1 MKAYEYL
8 RKLLGE
14 KHEDCYVCALM
25 HAVKELRA
33 VREEVCGEC
42 NKLSTKTCFQAL
54 QKVAY
59 INRLLPKICDTRK
72 KENHSW
78 KGISHII
85 PFNKVQCVKFD
96 VKCAIY
102 FCNL

>member
-42 NKLSTKTCFQAL
+42 NKLSTKTCF
-54 QKVAY
+54 
-59 INRLLPKICDTRK
+59 
-72 KENHSW
+72 
-78 KGISHII
+78 
-85 PFNKVQCVKFD
+85 
-96 VKCAIY
+96 
-102 FCNL
+102 